1 MGGLVT
7 AGMAGELVTV
17 GLGGEVVV
25 IIEEVERV
33 EKGGSI
39 FGETYH
45 KRRVQ
50 GIRSDQFNR
59 IQILKPVI
67 AEGNH
72 PINILIPIEIKGEHR
87 IRIIKQIRKWVDHKA
102 RIKVTLLITKGY
114 NKVKI
119 KSWYV
124 KDSENKINILI
135 GTVINTINK
144 AVRIHK
150 KLVVEKKIA
159 TIETPASLI
168 SVDDVISDVEKAE
181 LLDIIKNLEDI
192 EDEDK

>member
-1 MGGLVT
+1 MGGFVT

-17 GLGGEVVV
+17 GLGGQVVV
-25 IIEEVERV
+25 IIEEAPV

-72 PINILIPIEIKGEHR
+72 PINILVPIEIKGEHR

-124 KDSENKINILI
+124 TEAENPINILI
-135 GTVINTINK
+135 GTVINTLNK

-150 KLVVEKKIA
+150 KLVVEKKVA

-168 SVDDVISDVEKAE
+168 SVDDIISDVEKAE
-181 LLDIIKNLEDI
+181 LLDIIKSLEDI
-192 EDEDK
+192 EDEEK

>member
-1 MGGLVT
+1 MGGFVT
-7 AGMAGELVTV
+7 AGMAGPLVTV
-17 GLGGEVVV
+17 GMGTTVTV
-25 IIEEVERV
+25 IIEEARE

-39 FGETYH
+39 FGESYH

-50 GIRSDQFNR
+50 GIRSDQYNR
-59 IQILKPVI
+59 IQILKPVM

-72 PINILIPIEIKGEHR
+72 PINILVPIEIKGEHR
-87 IRIIKQIRKWVDHKA
+87 IRVIKQIRTWLSHKA
-102 RIKVTLLITKGY
+102 RIKVTLLITKGV

-124 KDSENKINILI
+124 TESENPINILI
-135 GTVINTINK
+135 GTVINTLNK

-150 KLVVEKKIA
+150 KLVVEKKVA

-181 LLDIIKNLEDI
+181 LLDVIKNLEDL
-192 EDEDK
+192 EDEEE

>member
-1 MGGLVT
+1 MGGFVT

-17 GLGGEVVV
+17 GLGGTVVV
-25 IIEEVERV
+25 IIEEAPI

-72 PINILIPIEIKGEHR
+72 PINIIIPIEIKGEHR
-87 IRIIKQIRKWVDHKA
+87 LRIIKQVRKWVDHQA

-124 KDSENKINILI
+124 KDTENPINILI

-150 KLVVEKKIA
+150 KLVVE
-159 TIETPASLI
+159 
-168 SVDDVISDVEKAE
+168 
-181 LLDIIKNLEDI
+181 
-192 EDEDK
+192 DK